1 MEHVSYH
8 KTSTI
13 ESVCKYQ
20 INGSAYAPVRAVAEA
35 AGATVRWDGKE
46 RKAVIDKHA

>member
-1 MEHVSYH
+1 M
-8 KTSTI
+8 
-13 ESVCKYQ
+13 
-20 INGSAYAPVRAVAEA
+20 RAVAEA